1 MTIAP
6 GTPSRPPAGSSA
18 RLNTLRTALLA
29 IGSIIIAFILAVI
42 ALNLF
47 SSASRTDAS
56 GTFTVAEPVRAVQ
69 IRTEA
74 SNVRVGYGDVAE
86 PELRFEQAEST
97 NNATFT
103 HAVENGTLV
112 LDVRHDGGQWWDWL
126 VFGSDV
132 SRLEVTLPA
141 ALAESRLPVIVDSG
155 AGNVDVHGTFGS
167 VDVATA
173 AGGLELTGQA
183 EDLNLETSAGN
194 VRVDDYAVAG
204 RLQASTSAG
213 NLTIG
218 LTSVPDSATVE
229 SSAGNVEFTV
239 PDGDYRITADTSA
252 GQVTQNVPS
261 NPRSDRHFQLTT
273 AAGNVTVTST
283 VP

>member
-6 GTPSRPPAGSSA
+6 QTPAGPPAGYSA
-18 RLNTLRTALLA
+18 RPNALRTVLLA
-29 IGSIIIAFILAVI
+29 IGSIIIGLVLVMIG
-42 ALNLF
+42 LNLF
-47 SSASRTDAS
+47 ASANRTDAS
-56 GTFTVAEPVRAVQ
+56 GTFTVTEPVRAVQ
-69 IRTEA
+69 IRTDA
-74 SNVRVGYGDVAE
+74 SNVRLGYGDVAE
-86 PELRFEQAEST
+86 PELRFEQAAST
-97 NNATFT
+97 IDVTFT
-103 HAVENGTLV
+103 HAVENGTLI
-112 LDVRHDGGQWWDWL
+112 LDVDYDGKRWWDWMD
-126 VFGSDV
+126 FGSDV

-141 ALAESRLPVIVDSG
+141 ALAESRLPVTVDSG
-155 AGNVDVHGTFGS
+155 AGNVAVHGTFGS

-173 AGGLELTGQA
+173 AGGLELTGRA
-183 EDLNLETSAGN
+183 EDLTLETSAGN

-252 GQVTQNVPS
+252 GTVTQDAPS